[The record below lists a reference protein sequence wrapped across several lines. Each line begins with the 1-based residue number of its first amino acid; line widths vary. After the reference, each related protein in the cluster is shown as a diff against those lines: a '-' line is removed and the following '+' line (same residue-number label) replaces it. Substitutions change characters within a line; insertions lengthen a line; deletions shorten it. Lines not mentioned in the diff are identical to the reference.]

1 MNGKP
6 LVYFDSAATAHKPD
20 AVINSITQ
28 FYHDEYATVHRSV
41 YELAVKSTEMYA
53 SVREKVRRFI
63 NAKHKE
69 EIIYVKGTTEA
80 INLIAASF
88 GKAHIREG
96 DEVIISVM
104 EHHSN
109 IVPWQILCEDRKA
122 ILKEIPM
129 NDKGELLFEEFEKL
143 LTDRTKIVSIGH
155 LSNATGTINPIKKFI
170 NKTHSVGAKIM
181 IDGAQSAP
189 HMKLDMQELDVDFYA
204 FSGHKLYGPT
214 GVGILYGKKELLE
227 DLPPYQG
234 GGDMVEHV
242 SIAKTTYLPIPFKF
256 ESGTPLIAQVIALG
270 VAITY
275 LEEIGMDNIHQWK
288 MRLLETATQK
298 MLEIDEVKII
308 GTASQKGGIISFIV
322 NGIHPLDLGTL
333 LGLRGIAVRTGH
345 LCAQPT
351 LTHFKINSI
360 MRISFGLYNTFEDI
374 RLFIHALKDSIALLK
389 PAMSY

>member
-6 LVYFDSAATAHKPD
+6 LVYLDSAATAHKPES
-20 AVINSITQ
+20 VINSITQ
-28 FYHDEYATVHRSV
+28 FYRDEYATVHRAV
-41 YELAVKSTEMYA
+41 YELAARSTEMYA
-53 SVREKVRRFI
+53 GVREKVRRFI
-63 NAKHKE
+63 NAKHEE
-69 EIIYVKGTTEA
+69 EIIYVKGITEA
-80 INLIAASF
+80 INLVAASF

-122 ILKEIPM
+122 VLKVIPI
-129 NDKGELLFEEFEKL
+129 NDKGELIFEEFKKL

-170 NKTHSVGAKIM
+170 DKTHSVGAKIM

-227 DLPPYQG
+227 ELPPYQG
-234 GGDMVEHV
+234 GGDMVENV
-242 SIAKTTYLPIPFKF
+242 SIAKTTYQPIPLKF
-256 ESGTPLIAQVIALG
+256 EAGTPLIAQVIALG
-270 VAITY
+270 AAITY

-288 MRLLETATQK
+288 TRLLDKATQK

-308 GTASQKGGIISFIV
+308 GTASEKGSIISFIV
-322 NGIHPLDLGTL
+322 DGMHPLDVGTI
-333 LGLRGIAVRTGH
+333 LGLRGVAIRTGN

-351 LTHFKINSI
+351 LNHFKLNSI
-360 MRISFGLYNTFEDI
+360 ARISFGLYSTFEDI
-374 RLFIHALKDSIALLK
+374 EFFIHSLKDSIALLK